1 MFIDHEYRT
10 GPTVTHRH
18 EPVPKNEFLKSL
30 DEESEGWTA
39 GDYGSQPSVSG
50 AGFQSANISDRSR
63 SGDIVPAE
71 ESRERSL
78 VQSLDDSVEFWTD
91 YLKAHLHPRSVYEL
105 PNTFYGVTP
114 FDNYSCGLGFFKEQ
128 EQLEEV
134 ENRLRF
140 FVEECDHL
148 QVFFSWSFL
157 PEGMSV
163 SSVIIC
169 PLMVTNGL
177 FVRVPVLVSCM

>member
-1 MFIDHEYRT
+1 
-10 GPTVTHRH
+10 
-18 EPVPKNEFLKSL
+18 L

-39 GDYGSQPSVSG
+39 GDYSSQPSVSG
-50 AGFQSANISDRSR
+50 NGFQSANISSSSR
-63 SGDIVPAE
+63 SGDVVPSE
-71 ESRERSL
+71 ETRERSL
-78 VQSLDDSVEFWTD
+78 VQSLDNSVEFWTD

-114 FDNYSCGLGFFKEQ
+114 FDNYLNGQGFFKEQ

-148 QVFFSWSFL
+148 QVCFSWSF
-157 PEGMSV
+157 
-163 SSVIIC
+163 
-169 PLMVTNGL
+169 
-177 FVRVPVLVSCM
+177 